1 MSKWELGF
9 ELSNTPNS
17 IPKTTKSKSCKG
29 FTLLVK
35 KRERIIQK
43 A

>member
-1 MSKWELGF
+1 MCKWALCF
-9 ELSNTPNS
+9 ELSNRPNS
-17 IPKTTKSKSCKG
+17 IPKAQSPKVVKV